1 MQKTLGD
8 AFSEM
13 EGARTKMT
21 RFVSLATDFGTALA
35 AKEGTGGTEVCL
47 YSENK
52 ALATALPGT
61 KVTGGFGPAGA
72 IFIATESF
80 VTR

>member
-1 MQKTLGD
+1 
-8 AFSEM
+8 
-13 EGARTKMT
+13 MT
-21 RFVSLATDFGTALA
+21 RFVSFATDFGTAPA
-35 AKEGTGGTEVCL
+35 VKERTGGTKVCL

-52 ALATALPGT
+52 ALAKAMPGT
-61 KVTGGFGPAGA
+61 KVTGGFGPADA

>member
-1 MQKTLGD
+1 V
-8 AFSEM
+8 
-13 EGARTKMT
+13 T
-21 RFVSLATDFGTALA
+21 RFVSLATDFGTAEG
-35 AKEGTGGTEVCL
+35 AKERTDGTEVCL

-52 ALATALPGT
+52 ALAMGMPGT
-61 KVTGGFGPAGA
+61 KVTDGFGPAGA

>member
-1 MQKTLGD
+1 
-8 AFSEM
+8 
-13 EGARTKMT
+13 MT
-21 RFVSLATDFGTALA
+21 RFVSFATDFGTPPGL
-35 AKEGTGGTEVCL
+35 KERTGGTEVCL

-52 ALATALPGT
+52 ALAMGMPGT